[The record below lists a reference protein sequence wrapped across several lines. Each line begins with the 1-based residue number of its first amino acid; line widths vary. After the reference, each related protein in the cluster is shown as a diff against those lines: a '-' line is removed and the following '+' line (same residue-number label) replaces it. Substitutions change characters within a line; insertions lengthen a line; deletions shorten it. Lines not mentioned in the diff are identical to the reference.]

1 MFKIITLMTLL
12 ASTAFSGEV
21 TVSGKCEK
29 NVKPDRVSLVFT
41 AENVSPTAVQ
51 AQRKST
57 DIYEAVKTE
66 VKKMNF
72 KDQELQTESTYV
84 NEEVDWS
91 NNKKTVKGYRSS
103 ISLKFITSE
112 IDRAGNVIPVVLKA
126 GAQGLGQLQM
136 YVSDATYDKAY
147 LDCLSGA
154 LSSAKDKATKLLK
167 GHSSGNLQLLEVS
180 EGQSAQA
187 SPIMYKAAR
196 MEMAAASDGPSLETK
211 TQKIEVSVTAKFKF

>member
-112 IDRAGNVIPVVLKA
+112 IDRAGNVI
-126 GAQGLGQLQM
+126 QGLGQLQM